1 MERETDFAVGRE
13 LWLDRMGT
21 LRNVVRQEVIARQLA
36 RHVPDFSRMRV
47 MPGTAVPLPPPMTV
61 LDVGAGQGT
70 QAIRLARLGHRVTAL
85 EPDPRMRDVAAAA
98 LALEEPG
105 VRSRMDILAGGLG
118 TLEAAVGWTEY
129 DVVLCHGVFMYLPSA
144 EPAVSELASHVASH
158 GLLSLVVRNA
168 AGLALRPALQGRWDE
183 VGVLLDEVAAAEE
196 EGRDPLYTNEIGVRA
211 RADDVGTL
219 AEVCRVA
226 GLLPVAHYGVRLV
239 SDQVPLDT
247 PTPTPEELEALV
259 TTEVRLGDLDPYR
272 QVCTLAHLVFSP
284 DLRDGLN
291 RPNL

>member
-1 MERETDFAVGRE
+1 MKVGVNEGVKLGVKVEVAVG
-13 LWLDRMGT
+13 
-21 LRNVVRQEVIARQLA
+21 VKV
-36 RHVPDFSRMRV
+36 
-47 MPGTAVPLPPPMTV
+47 
-61 LDVGAGQGT
+61 DVK
-70 QAIRLARLGHRVTAL
+70 
-85 EPDPRMRDVAAAA
+85 
-98 LALEEPG
+98 
-105 VRSRMDILAGGLG
+105 
-118 TLEAAVGWTEY
+118 
-129 DVVLCHGVFMYLPSA
+129 
-144 EPAVSELASHVASH
+144 
-158 GLLSLVVRNA
+158 
-168 AGLALRPALQGRWDE
+168 